1 MNKMHQCK
9 PSFYKKVTR
18 IIFNYNNNDKN
29 KQENDD
35 KNEQENDDKNEQ
47 ENDDKN
53 EQENNDKNKQENN
66 RGEES
71 IEKRVG
77 ESISLFLY
85 KIRMENEKLKI
96 VLDLGDELLNYI

>member
-1 MNKMHQCK
+1 MHQCK

-18 IIFNYNNNDKN
+18 TIFNYNNNDKN
-29 KQENDD
+29 KQENDYKNDQENDD

-47 ENDDKN
+47 ENGDKN
-53 EQENNDKNKQENN
+53 DKENNK
-66 RGEES
+66 RVGES

-96 VLDLGDELLNYI
+96 VLDLGHELLNYI